1 MEVKTIKIPE
11 IAKKPFQVL
20 TTNRNIMRMQQYQL
34 AVLKVGEGVDEE
46 DVAGQTQASLAVLE
60 EMLSFIRVILNLDDE
75 AYEKLLDMPNDR
87 TQEVV
92 NKLVGY
98 LYGLSDED
106 MAEADVENPKEEA
119 QASKFLSLKIK
130 LKT

>member
-1 MEVKTIKIPE
+1 MEVKTITIPE

-20 TTNRNIMRMQQYQL
+20 TTNRNVMRMQQYQL
-34 AVLKVGEGVDEE
+34 AILKAGEGVDE
-46 DVAGQTQASLAVLE
+46 DDMAGQTQANLAVLE
-60 EMLSFIRVILNLDDE
+60 EMLSFIRVILNLDE
-75 AYEKLLDMPNDR
+75 AAYEKLLDMPSDR

-106 MAEADVENPKEEA
+106 MAETDVESPKDEA
-119 QASKFLSLKIK
+119 
-130 LKT
+130 

>member
-1 MEVKTIKIPE
+1 M
-11 IAKKPFQVL
+11 L

-34 AVLKVGEGVDEE
+34 AVLKVGEDVGEE

-119 QASKFLSLKIK
+119 
-130 LKT
+130 

>member
-11 IAKKPFQVL
+11 IAKKPFQLL

-34 AVLKVGEGVDEE
+34 AVLQVGEGVNEE

-60 EMLSFIRVILNLDDE
+60 EMLSFIRVSLNLDDE

-106 MAEADVENPKEEA
+106 MAETDAEDPKEEA
-119 QASKFLSLKIK
+119 
-130 LKT
+130 